1 MKPYSRG
8 NTLNRHLR
16 SLLAILLSFS
26 ASGISAQEAQQ
37 LPRLVETVNVRV
49 INVDVVVTDKRGK
62 PIQGLKMSDFEIYE
76 NGKPQ
81 PVTNFYEVSG
91 RETSTATVPVA
102 TGTATT
108 AAAATTAPAA
118 PSQSDPDTD
127 TTKRKIIYFIDN
139 LSLNPLNRNNVF
151 KSMKKFAKESMRP
164 GDEAMI
170 ATWNRSIKT
179 RVPFT
184 RDPAVII
191 QELDGI
197 ARESASGLQNLSE
210 RRSSESRIR
219 EARSYEEAISTAR
232 SYAQSVEHDLRQTV
246 TALNGLMATLAG
258 VEGKKIMVL
267 TSEGLPM
274 SPGREMFFFIDDIS
288 REKPEWQRGSSMI
301 EGMSFDSSLLIQS
314 IARTANAN
322 GITLYTLHAGGL
334 GAGMESN
341 SAENQQPTGIVVQQ
355 AALSNSTDSLNLLA
369 DMTGGL
375 AAIGTNNF
383 PMAFSRITQD
393 LGAYYSL
400 GYRSTTERVDR
411 QRSIQVKVR
420 NKGYIVRSRR
430 TFVEKSI
437 PTEMTD
443 RVVANLFYIN
453 RANDLKIV
461 MKTGIP
467 VAVERD
473 RFQVPVEVHIPM
485 DNLTLIQQ
493 GEVLVGGFSVYIGV
507 ADDRGD
513 MSDVNQQSHRLN
525 FPLAE
530 AEKMKGKDYVYSVAL
545 IMAKGLNKIS
555 IGVVDEISNT
565 TGFDR
570 RPLMV
575 KDLR

>member
-1 MKPYSRG
+1 
-8 NTLNRHLR
+8 LNRHLR
-16 SLLAILLSFS
+16 SSFAIILSF
-26 ASGISAQEAQQ
+26 AVSGAFAQEAQQ
-37 LPRLVETVNVRV
+37 FPKLVETVNVRV
-49 INVDVVVTDKRGK
+49 INVDVVVTDRRGN
-62 PIQGLKMSDFEIYE
+62 PIPGLKISDFEIYE
-76 NGKPQ
+76 NGKSQ

-91 RETSTATVPVA
+91 KTSTAEASPVA
-102 TGTATT
+102 APAVTT
-108 AAAATTAPAA
+108 TSAAAAASAPATSA
-118 PSQSDPDTD
+118 PGADA
-127 TTKRKIIYFIDN
+127 TKRKIIYFIDN

-151 KSMKKFAKESMRP
+151 KSMKKFARESMRP

-197 ARESASGLQNLSE
+197 ARESAFGLQNLSE
-210 RRSSESRIR
+210 RRSAESRIR
-219 EARSYEEAISTAR
+219 EARNYEEAVSTAR
-232 SYAQSVEHDLRQTV
+232 SYAQSAEHDLRQTV
-246 TALNGLMATLAG
+246 AALNGLMATLAG

-267 TSEGLPM
+267 TSEGMPM
-274 SPGREMFFFIDDIS
+274 SPGREMFVFIDDIS
-288 REKPEWQRGSSMI
+288 REKQNWQRGSSLI
-301 EGMSFDSSLLIQS
+301 EGMSFDSTQLIQS

-334 GAGMESN
+334 GAGMEGS
-341 SAENQQPTGIVVQQ
+341 SAENQAPIGLAVQQ

-375 AAIGTNNF
+375 ATIGTNNF
-383 PMAFSRITQD
+383 PAAFSRINQD
-393 LGAYYSL
+393 LEAYYSL

-411 QRSIQVKVR
+411 QRNVQVKVK
-420 NKGYIVRSRR
+420 NKSWIVRSRR

-467 VAVERD
+467 VAVDQD
-473 RFQVPVEVHIPM
+473 RFKVPVEIHIPM
-485 DNLTLIQQ
+485 DNLTLIPQ

-507 ADDRGD
+507 ADERGD

-525 FPLAE
+525 VPQAE
-530 AEKMKGKDYVYSVAL
+530 SERMKGKDYIYTVEL